1 MVEESNDK
9 SELEQLKAE
18 GNNALARIYASY
30 QERLERIVVFRMD
43 PRIRRRIDAADV
55 LQEAYLEMD
64 RRLPNYVADPKVSV
78 LIWMRQRVLQKLIDM
93 QREQFRDKRDIN
105 KEQQPAANW
114 NSGNTSLS
122 VNAFLAA
129 SITSPSQFLIRNE
142 DVLQLQSAMDSLSE
156 IDREVIALRHFEQL
170 TNQQVAEVLSLS
182 TTAASNRYIRAL
194 TRLSDSVVTH
204 PSGGEEKGEEKD
216 GN

>member
-1 MVEESNDK
+1 MIEESNDK

-18 GNNALARIYASY
+18 GNIALARIYASN

-64 RRLPNYVADPKVSV
+64 RRLHDYVADPKVSV

-93 QREQFRDKRDIN
+93 QREQFRDKRDVN

-142 DVLQLQSAMDSLSE
+142 DVLQLQSAMDSLSD

-194 TRLSDSVVTH
+194 NRLSDSVSTH
-204 PSGGEEKGEEKD
+204 PSTGEQKGEMD

>member
-43 PRIRRRIDAADV
+43 SRIRRRIDAADV

-64 RRLPNYVADPKVSV
+64 RRLPDYVADPKVSV

>member
-43 PRIRRRIDAADV
+43 SRIRRRIDAADV

>member
-204 PSGGEEKGEEKD
+204 PSGGEEKGEKKD

>member
-1 MVEESNDK
+1 MMIEESNDK

-18 GNNALARIYASY
+18 GNIALARIYASN

-64 RRLPNYVADPKVSV
+64 RRLHDYVADPKVSV

-93 QREQFRDKRDIN
+93 QREQFRDKRDVN

-142 DVLQLQSAMDSLSE
+142 DVLQLQSAMDSLSD

-194 TRLSDSVVTH
+194 NRLSDSVSTH
-204 PSGGEEKGEEKD
+204 PSTGEQKGEMD

>member
-1 MVEESNDK
+1 VMIEESNDK

-18 GNNALARIYASY
+18 GNIALARIYASN

-64 RRLPNYVADPKVSV
+64 RRLHDYVADPKVSV

-93 QREQFRDKRDIN
+93 QREQFRDKRDVN

-142 DVLQLQSAMDSLSE
+142 DVLQLQSAMDSLSD

-182 TTAASNRYIRAL
+182 PTAASNRYIRAL
-194 TRLSDSVVTH
+194 TRLSDSVSTH
-204 PSGGEEKGEEKD
+204 PSTGEEKGEMD

>member
-43 PRIRRRIDAADV
+43 SRIRRRIDAADV

-64 RRLPNYVADPKVSV
+64 RRLPDYVADPKVSV

-204 PSGGEEKGEEKD
+204 PSDGEEKGEEKD

>member
-64 RRLPNYVADPKVSV
+64 RRLPDYVADPKVSV

>member
-1 MVEESNDK
+1 VMIEESNDK

-18 GNNALARIYASY
+18 GNIALARIYASN

-64 RRLPNYVADPKVSV
+64 RRLHDYVADPKVSV

-93 QREQFRDKRDIN
+93 QREQFRDKRDVN

-142 DVLQLQSAMDSLSE
+142 DVLQLQSAMDSLSD

-194 TRLSDSVVTH
+194 NRLSDSVSTH
-204 PSGGEEKGEEKD
+204 PSTGEQKGEMD

>member
-43 PRIRRRIDAADV
+43 SRIRRRIDAADV

-204 PSGGEEKGEEKD
+204 PSGGEEKGEKKD

>member
-1 MVEESNDK
+1 
-9 SELEQLKAE
+9 
-18 GNNALARIYASY
+18 
-30 QERLERIVVFRMD
+30 
-43 PRIRRRIDAADV
+43 
-55 LQEAYLEMD
+55 MD

-204 PSGGEEKGEEKD
+204 PSGGEEKGEKKD